1 MAHARVESPG
11 NQFAAAG
18 QFGMSC
24 QPAAAHHGFRCT
36 KRENIEGDQQRAH
49 KRRPGHATA
58 AEKFQLEAIK
68 KGIDNAPGCQ
78 HRHGK
83 GRADVSAPEEDSGM
97 QNEPV
102 EGHRHFEGKDDNGDK
117 ADGFLEETGHRY
129 GAAGIDGD
137 CSFARRCGDYH
148 SPDGEGGEMQKTSW
162 EKLEGEQL
170 NKLVSRQMLSGD
182 NATIA
187 RLLMTRG
194 AVVPRHWHVS
204 EQFSLIL
211 SGALKFVFDD
221 QEVVVRGGEVLYIP
235 ANVPHS
241 AVALEDTVDL
251 DFFAPR
257 REDWIRRED
266 AYLREQRV

>member
-1 MAHARVESPG
+1 MAMGRTAFSNVLVIDE
-11 NQFAAAG
+11 
-18 QFGMSC
+18 
-24 QPAAAHHGFRCT
+24 
-36 KRENIEGDQQRAH
+36 ERAL
-49 KRRPGHATA
+49 TA
-58 AEKFQLEAIK
+58 LTLSRDDLEIITVPIAE
-68 KGIDNAPGCQ
+68 
-78 HRHGK
+78 
-83 GRADVSAPEEDSGM
+83 
-97 QNEPV
+97 
-102 EGHRHFEGKDDNGDK
+102 
-117 ADGFLEETGHRY
+117 
-129 GAAGIDGD
+129 
-137 CSFARRCGDYH
+137 
-148 SPDGEGGEMQKTSW
+148 GEMEKTSW

-194 AVVPRHWHVS
+194 AVVPRHFHLS

-221 QEVVVRGGEVLYIP
+221 REVVVRGGEVLYIP

-241 AVALEDTVDL
+241 AVALEDTVDI

-266 AYLREQRV
+266 AYLREQSV